1 MEDKKIDQALLWL
14 QIFVVNVLVLLLYAY
29 FSLPVHAEESTGWGL
44 SSNAGNYY
52 HSGTYTDQWGNECS
66 VEYYS
71 VLPDSNYFYG
81 FVRSDASV
89 GEYDNAYLYSLV
101 RYQLG
106 SGQTPAIWDDINKYD
121 NYFFNRK
128 SGLDDKAYSQ
138 QTFETYYFKNGS
150 EYVSTFNCS
159 SGSKLYIYSVQ
170 PEKYGKKYHEVNLS
184 FSLPVF
190 DSYDA
195 MLKYC
200 LAGDTSGLVSGGS
213 IDNPDFQDTA
223 YAFTGF
229 TANNKMTAT
238 WTGTTERTYLKDE
251 EVEEYVRVSY
261 GFADKDAPDS
271 IKQVD
276 NDTMEY
282 ATADKSLTVDV
293 SDLVPDDDSWFLRYV
308 QVIPCYRQAGL
319 GVWGNF
325 YHGIPNVIYFNKD
338 GSIEKIIQK
347 TKPTDLNKGNMVY
360 DSSIGY
366 LQNVI
371 YTEQKTH
378 DGTGRQAT
386 FKWSTQKSLPS
397 DAQVEIVAQ
406 NFYVQW
412 FNKKTE
418 ENFVFKEYGEDCFYS
433 AGSYSFNSQTSVWT
447 WLKEKEIDPFSFK
460 TQSYGTTEYYLR
472 IVTYSDSD
480 SLYHYGGWVKVNIKE
495 KTATRVPST
504 DVETGG
510 FDESS
515 GLWNQDTESDD
526 SYHYS
531 TDDEGKLTGNIDV
544 NSWEDLNM
552 NSFTWMYRNM
562 QSMVS
567 SLGEFPTMVNSVFG
581 YLPVQ
586 YITAIGVL
594 LVAIVLL
601 RFLGR

>member
-29 FSLPVHAEESTGWGL
+29 FSLPVHAEETSDMPLTMVVTTDIDDSYNNRYGTITYTLQNNVDLNAYDVCAWYRDGKATGTDIDTRTIAFIWKRKSDNVISF
-44 SSNAGNYY
+44 SSSAVKVISVDFTETAVPKYAVGDTLQEITKDASRYDDGTNKGFYPYYTFVSGNYPIAES
-52 HSGTYTDQWGNECS
+52 HEAA
-66 VEYYS
+66 E
-71 VLPDSNYFYG
+71 NY
-81 FVRSDASV
+81 
-89 GEYDNAYLYSLV
+89 LL
-101 RYQLG
+101 
-106 SGQTPAIWDDINKYD
+106 T
-121 NYFFNRK
+121 
-128 SGLDDKAYSQ
+128 
-138 QTFETYYFKNGS
+138 
-150 EYVSTFNCS
+150 
-159 SGSKLYIYSVQ
+159 
-170 PEKYGKKYHEVNLS
+170 
-184 FSLPVF
+184 
-190 DSYDA
+190 
-195 MLKYC
+195 
-200 LAGDTSGLVSGGS
+200 GDTSGLVSSGS

-251 EVEEYVRVSY
+251 DVEEYVRVSY

-276 NDTMEY
+276 NDTTEY
-282 ATADKSLTVDV
+282 AAADKSLTVDV

-433 AGSYSFNSQTSVWT
+433 AGSYSFNSQTPVWT

-460 TQSYGTTEYYLR
+460 TQSYGSTEYYLR

>member
-14 QIFVVNVLVLLLYAY
+14 QIFVVIVLVLLLYAY
-29 FSLPVHAEESTGWGL
+29 FSLPVHAAEITTVQTYYYDQYYDLPTEKYSEVHFSFTTSKSGIVGI
-44 SSNAGNYY
+44 SSNMHDDYYTIQIREYDEKDKMFYSLSDSTTTWHTKMINYKY
-52 HSGTYTDQWGNECS
+52 
-66 VEYYS
+66 
-71 VLPDSNYFYG
+71 PDSSYEDDNVKNHFLTSFDYG
-81 FVRSDASV
+81 SYETDK
-89 GEYDNAYLYSLV
+89 D
-101 RYQLG
+101 
-106 SGQTPAIWDDINKYD
+106 
-121 NYFFNRK
+121 
-128 SGLDDKAYSQ
+128 GLMTVSYKAN
-138 QTFETYYFKNGS
+138 F
-150 EYVSTFNCS
+150 
-159 SGSKLYIYSVQ
+159 
-170 PEKYGKKYHEVNLS
+170 
-184 FSLPVF
+184 PVF
-190 DSYDA
+190 DTYA
-195 MLKYC
+195 HA
-200 LAGDTSGLVSGGS
+200 LAYVQTGDTTGILNG
-213 IDNPDFQDTA
+213 ITLDDPDFQDTA

-238 WTGTTERTYLKDE
+238 WTGTTERSYLKDE

-276 NDTMEY
+276 NDTTEY

-293 SDLVPDDDSWFLRYV
+293 SALVPDDDSWFLRYV

-433 AGSYSFNSQTSVWT
+433 AGSYSFNSQTPVWT

-460 TQSYGTTEYYLR
+460 TQSYGSTEYYLR

>member
-1 MEDKKIDQALLWL
+1 MEDKKIDKALLWL

-29 FSLPVHAEESTGWGL
+29 FSLPVHAEETSDMPLTMVVTTDIDDSYNNRYGTITYTLQNNVDLNAYDVCAWYRDGKATGTDIDIRTIAFIWKRKSDNVISF
-44 SSNAGNYY
+44 SSSAVKVISVDFTETAVPKYAVGDTLQEITKDASRYDDGTNKGFYPYYTFVSGNYPIAES
-52 HSGTYTDQWGNECS
+52 HEAA
-66 VEYYS
+66 E
-71 VLPDSNYFYG
+71 NY
-81 FVRSDASV
+81 
-89 GEYDNAYLYSLV
+89 LL
-101 RYQLG
+101 
-106 SGQTPAIWDDINKYD
+106 T
-121 NYFFNRK
+121 
-128 SGLDDKAYSQ
+128 
-138 QTFETYYFKNGS
+138 
-150 EYVSTFNCS
+150 
-159 SGSKLYIYSVQ
+159 
-170 PEKYGKKYHEVNLS
+170 
-184 FSLPVF
+184 
-190 DSYDA
+190 
-195 MLKYC
+195 
-200 LAGDTSGLVSGGS
+200 GDTSGLVSSGS

-251 EVEEYVRVSY
+251 DVEEYVRVSY
-261 GFADKDAPDS
+261 GFADKDAPDG

-276 NDTMEY
+276 NDTTEY
-282 ATADKSLTVDV
+282 AAADKSLTADV

-433 AGSYSFNSQTSVWT
+433 AGSYSFNSQTPVWT

-460 TQSYGTTEYYLR
+460 TQSYGSTEYYLR

>member
-1 MEDKKIDQALLWL
+1 MDKEVKEKKVCRQQIIFCILAVLYVFVSLL
-14 QIFVVNVLVLLLYAY
+14 
-29 FSLPVHAEESTGWGL
+29 FSLPVHAATVTPKGSLILESSSGDYL
-44 SSNAGNYY
+44 STAYTNY
-52 HSGTYTDQWGNECS
+52 
-66 VEYYS
+66 VRIYS
-71 VLPDSNYFYG
+71 EDSPPVKF
-81 FVRSDASV
+81 A
-89 GEYDNAYLYSLV
+89 SLV
-101 RYQLG
+101 RY
-106 SGQTPAIWDDINKYD
+106 DDIDKGD
-121 NYFFNRK
+121 
-128 SGLDDKAYSQ
+128 SATLDFIIYTTDIDAS
-138 QTFETYYFKNGS
+138 FTYYSGNETQYTDTSKS
-150 EYVSTFNCS
+150 PYTSYMEISS
-159 SGSKLYIYSVQ
+159 SGMTVYT
-170 PEKYGKKYHEVNLS
+170 LS
-184 FSLPVF
+184 DGTKVRAS
-190 DSYDA
+190 
-195 MLKYC
+195 
-200 LAGDTSGLVSGGS
+200 SGGLGRKCYTITPYVPMYNGAPGYKS
-213 IDNPDFQDTA
+213 LTGKEYIQAFLEHLLVTGDLKPVNGTIFDNPDFQDTA

-238 WTGTTERTYLKDE
+238 WTGTTERSYLKDE
-251 EVEEYVRVSY
+251 DVEEYVRVSY
-261 GFADKDAPDS
+261 GFAAKDAPDS

-276 NDTMEY
+276 NDSTEY
-282 ATADKSLTVDV
+282 STAAKSLTVKV
-293 SDLVPDDDSWFLRYV
+293 SDLKPDDDSWFLRYI
-308 QVIPCYRQAGL
+308 QITPCYRQAGL
-319 GVWGNF
+319 GAWGDF

-371 YTEQKTH
+371 YTEKKTH

-406 NFYVQW
+406 NFYIEW

-418 ENFVFKEYGEDCFYS
+418 ENFIFKEYGEDCFYS
-433 AGSYSFNSQTSVWT
+433 AGSYSFNANTPVWT
-447 WLKEKEIDPFSFK
+447 WLKEKDIDPFSFK
-460 TQSYGTTEYYLR
+460 TQSYGSTEYYLR
-472 IVTYSDSD
+472 IVTYNASDA
-480 SLYHYGGWVKVNIKE
+480 LYHYGGWVKVDIKS
-495 KTATRVPST
+495 KDTTNLPTT

-510 FDESS
+510 FDDST

-544 NSWEDLNM
+544 NSWEDLNI

-567 SLGEFPTMVNSVFG
+567 SLGDFPVMVNTVFG

-586 YITAIGVL
+586 YITALGVL
-594 LVAIVLL
+594 LVAIVLM

>member
-1 MEDKKIDQALLWL
+1 MEDKKIDKALLWL
-14 QIFVVNVLVLLLYAY
+14 QIFVVNVLTLLLYAY
-29 FSLPVHAEESTGWGL
+29 FSLPVHAAEVGSFSLVSNAGTFTSKLQTDYQQEVFTYVGQCSDKNYFYALAFDGETL
-44 SSNAGNYY
+44 SSNRKRFLFYKYRIGSADSPVRASYDSSIDVIAYGVNGNGESYSRTVMTNY
-52 HSGTYTDQWGNECS
+52 SGYDGFMLYCDDVGKYINFEST
-66 VEYYS
+66 
-71 VLPDSNYFYG
+71 LPIFDSI
-81 FVRSDASV
+81 
-89 GEYDNAYLYSLV
+89 ESLTK
-101 RYQLG
+101 YCQLG
-106 SGQTPAIWDDINKYD
+106 DV
-121 NYFFNRK
+121 
-128 SGLDDKAYSQ
+128 SGL
-138 QTFETYYFKNGS
+138 FNG
-150 EYVSTFNCS
+150 
-159 SGSKLYIYSVQ
+159 
-170 PEKYGKKYHEVNLS
+170 
-184 FSLPVF
+184 
-190 DSYDA
+190 
-195 MLKYC
+195 
-200 LAGDTSGLVSGGS
+200 GGS

-238 WTGTTERTYLKDE
+238 WTGTTERTYLKAED
-251 EVEEYVRVSY
+251 VEEYVRVSY

-276 NDTMEY
+276 NDTTEY

-406 NFYVQW
+406 NFYVEW

-433 AGSYSFNSQTSVWT
+433 AGSYSFNSQTPVWT

-460 TQSYGTTEYYLR
+460 TQSYGSSEYYLR